1 MRLPFPLLGTLLPP
15 ILGKRKKT
23 MKKKKKEEE
32 EFKLFDN
39 SRRRHGDGA
48 HNYFTIRLVSSS
60 SSSKFTHAP
69 SKETLSWTTVGF
81 LSLFLFVFMSFSFS
95 FGLSSAWELRL
106 LSKTT
111 KSNRPASGGV
121 FHPPRKETG
130 DGEGS
135 RDQMKI
141 PETYNTQNY

>member
-15 ILGKRKKT
+15 ILGQRKQKT
-23 MKKKKKEEE
+23 MKKEEEE

-60 SSSKFTHAP
+60 SSKFTHAP

-81 LSLFLFVFMSFSFS
+81 LSLFHFAFFSLSFS

-121 FHPPRKETG
+121 FHPREETE